1 MQRLFEHVH
10 LKAKKMSFDNFNSAL
25 TGKVQVLQQ
34 PSIIGLEWTHKC
46 SKRNSVINIR
56 DFPAR
61 NASGR
66 ASIALRRSAK
76 AVPACRRWSP
86 PAPCTC
92 TCSAAV
98 DAILHSFKNAQ
109 VVILDNDRSLSRI
122 TTCKCALLLFY
133 KIRMRLSPQSL
144 QNSVAK
150 PIVTLR
156 LSIS

>member
-1 MQRLFEHVH
+1 M
-10 LKAKKMSFDNFNSAL
+10 
-25 TGKVQVLQQ
+25 T
-34 PSIIGLEWTHKC
+34 GLEWTHKC
-46 SKRNSVINIR
+46 SKRNSIINIQ

-86 PAPCTC
+86 PASCTC
-92 TCSAAV
+92 ICSAAV

-122 TTCKCALLLFY
+122 TTCKCALCECAEAMTAVNATKAHLSVCLFGS
-133 KIRMRLSPQSL
+133 K
-144 QNSVAK
+144 K
-150 PIVTLR
+150 
-156 LSIS
+156 